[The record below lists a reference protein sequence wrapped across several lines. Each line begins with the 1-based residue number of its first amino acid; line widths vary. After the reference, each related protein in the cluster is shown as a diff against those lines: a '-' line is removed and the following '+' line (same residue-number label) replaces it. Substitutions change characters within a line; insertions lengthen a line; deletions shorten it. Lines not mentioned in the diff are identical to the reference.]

1 MQVGVNSK
9 LLYAAVFFLLLT
21 PIVLGSDTGALSAIP
36 AWAPPLLALI
46 FFAIFFLGKQR
57 IISIGVYPGSPNE
70 GPGAGNPVDSSPL
83 WIRFPITEK
92 GEDILRTIRQAQEAS
107 DARVSQSSMGMGSPV
122 VALSPA
128 PEPEAPEV
136 VSNPMAEAT
145 VDLEEAV
152 EADG

>member
-9 LLYAAVFFLLLT
+9 LLYAAVLFLLLT
-21 PIVLGSDTGALSAIP
+21 PIGLGSDSIP

-107 DARVSQSSMGMGSPV
+107 DARVSQSSMGSPV

-128 PEPEAPEV
+128 PEPEV
-136 VSNPMAEAT
+136 VSNSMSEAT
-145 VDLEEAV
+145 IDL
-152 EADG
+152 

>member
-9 LLYAAVFFLLLT
+9 LLYAAVLFLLLT
-21 PIVLGSDTGALSAIP
+21 PIGLGSDSIP

-107 DARVSQSSMGMGSPV
+107 DARVSQSSMGSPV
-122 VALSPA
+122 VVLSPA
-128 PEPEAPEV
+128 PEPEV
-136 VSNPMAEAT
+136 VSNPMAEAK
-145 VDLEEAV
+145 VDLEQPTEA
-152 EADG
+152 

>member
-57 IISIGVYPGSPNE
+57 IISIGVYPVSPNE
-70 GPGAGNPVDSSPL
+70 GAGAGNPVDSSPL
-83 WIRFPITEK
+83 SSSSNDASRCSPLGVVVPHARTRWPVLV
-92 GEDILRTIRQAQEAS
+92 GEVLR
-107 DARVSQSSMGMGSPV
+107 DRV
-122 VALSPA
+122 L
-128 PEPEAPEV
+128 
-136 VSNPMAEAT
+136 
-145 VDLEEAV
+145 
-152 EADG
+152 